1 MNLQKFTVKAQEA
14 VQKAMELAASKNHQG
29 IEPPHLLEAFL
40 SDPDSPETTS
50 SLRSGRS
57 VAVSILRRVGV
68 SLDRLRTEVEA
79 ALKSLPTVTG
89 ASAGDQY
96 VGEELKKV
104 FDRARAEADV
114 MDDEYV
120 STEHL
125 LIGLVEGQNE
135 IGQALRAQGG
145 SKEHVMEALEDVR
158 GGQGADDP
166 HAESRYEAL
175 DRFAQDLN
183 AMAREGDID
192 PVIGREQEIRR
203 VLQILSRRT
212 KNNPVLVG
220 EAGVGKTAIAEGIA
234 TRIVQ
239 GDVPESMQSK
249 RIVALDMGALL
260 AGSKYRGEFEDRLKA
275 VVNEVSESDG
285 EIVLFIDE
293 LHTLVGAGASEGAM
307 DAANI
312 LKPALARGELRAI
325 GATTLDEFRK
335 HIEDDRALERR
346 FQKVLVEE
354 PSVEDTVSILRG
366 LKERYEV
373 HHGVRI
379 NDSAL
384 INAADLSERYITDRQ
399 LPDKAI
405 DLIDESAARLRM
417 EIDSM
422 PADLDQ
428 LEREIRQ
435 LEIEREAVKRD
446 EGDQAEKL
454 DEIDRKIADLE
465 DERDELK
472 ARWTEEKD
480 LIQTVRSAKE
490 RIDELRVKAE
500 NLERE
505 GKYDAVAEIQYGE
518 IPDLKEEAE
527 AANQKLEEIQEDGA
541 LLKEEVDGEDIAE
554 IVSNWTGIPVSKML
568 ESERAKLLRMEEEL
582 SERVV
587 GQDEAIEVVSNA
599 VRRGRTGMQEGDQPI
614 GSFIFLGTTGVGKT
628 ELAKT
633 LATFL
638 FDDEDAMVRI
648 DMSEYQERHTA
659 SRLIG
664 AAPGYVGYEE
674 GGQLTEAVRRKPYSV
689 VLLDEIE
696 KAHPEI
702 FNVLLQVLDDGRL
715 TDNQGRTVD
724 FTNTIII
731 MTSNM
736 GSDVISERMDEVEG
750 GYLSERE
757 HQELEEEVL
766 KMLRRQVKPEFL
778 NRIDDIVMFRSLSR
792 EHIREIVEI
801 QFGRVQ
807 QIADKNHDLSLEL
820 SDDAKD
826 WLADRGY
833 DPAFG
838 ARPLKRVMKRHV
850 SNGLSQALLDGTIAD
865 GNHVRIERADE
876 EEGLTFEAVAPAGTE
891 QAADAAATGGDGAA
905 AVDA

>member
-14 VQKAMELAASKNHQG
+14 VQKAMELAASHTHQG

-40 SDPDSPETTS
+40 SDPDS
-50 SLRSGRS
+50 
-57 VAVSILRRVGV
+57 VAVSILRRIGAN
-68 SLDRLRTEVEA
+68 LDRLRQQAET
-79 ALKSLPTVTG
+79 ALEGLPKVSG

-96 VGEELKKV
+96 IGEDLKKV

-125 LIGLVEGQNE
+125 LIGLVEGKNE
-135 IGQALRAQGG
+135 VGQALRDQGA
-145 SKEHVMEALEDVR
+145 SKDQVMDVLEDVR
-158 GGQGADDP
+158 GGQSADDP

-175 DRFAQDLN
+175 DRFARDLN
-183 AMAREGDID
+183 ELARDGKID
-192 PVIGREQEIRR
+192 PVIGRDQEIRR

-260 AGSKYRGEFEDRLKA
+260 AGAKYRGEFEDRLKA
-275 VVNEVSESDG
+275 VVKEVSESDG

-325 GATTLDEFRK
+325 GATTLDEYRK

-346 FQKVLVEE
+346 FQKVVVEE
-354 PSVEDTVSILRG
+354 PTIEDTISILRG

-384 INAADLSERYITDRQ
+384 ISAADLSERYITDRQ

-422 PADLDQ
+422 PAELDQ

-446 EGDQAEKL
+446 EGAQPGEAGQPDKL
-454 DEIDRKIADLE
+454 EEIDKQIADLE
-465 DERDELK
+465 DERDQLK
-472 ARWTEEKD
+472 TRWKEEKD

-490 RIDELRVKAE
+490 KIDELRVEAE

-505 GKYDAVAEIQYGE
+505 GKYDQVAEIRYGE

-527 AANQKLEEIQEDGA
+527 EANAKLEEIQEDGA

-568 ESERAKLLRMEEEL
+568 ESEREKLLRMEDEL
-582 SERVV
+582 AERVV
-587 GQDEAIEVVSNA
+587 GQDEAIQVVSDA

-633 LATFL
+633 LAEFL
-638 FDDEDAMVRI
+638 FDDENAMVRI

-736 GSDVISERMDEVEG
+736 GSDVISNRMDEVEG
-750 GYLSERE
+750 HLSEAE
-757 HQELEEEVL
+757 QQELEEEVL
-766 KMLRRQVKPEFL
+766 KMLRQRVKPEFL

-792 EHIREIVEI
+792 EHIREIVDI
-801 QFGRVQ
+801 QLRRIQ
-807 QIADKNHDLSLEL
+807 RIADKNHDLTLEL

-838 ARPLKRVMKRHV
+838 ARPLKRMMQRHV
-850 SNGLSQALLDGTIAD
+850 SNGLSEALLEGTIDD
-865 GNHVRIERADE
+865 GDHVRIELAE
-876 EEGLTFEAVAPAGTE
+876 SGEGLTFEAVST
-891 QAADAAATGGDGAA
+891 AAAS
-905 AVDA
+905 DARTNGTATVEA

>member
-14 VQKAMELAASKNHQG
+14 VQKAMEIAASHNHQG
-29 IEPPHLLEAFL
+29 VEPPHLLEAFL
-40 SDPDSPETTS
+40 SDPDS
-50 SLRSGRS
+50 
-57 VAVSILRRVGV
+57 VAVSILRRIGASV
-68 SLDRLRTEVEA
+68 DRLRDAADEA
-79 ALKSLPTVTG
+79 MEKLPTVTG
-89 ASAGDQY
+89 ASVSGQY
-96 VGEELKKV
+96 VGENLKKV

-114 MDDEYV
+114 LGDEYV

-125 LIGLVEGQNE
+125 LVGLVEGKNAV
-135 IGQALRAQGG
+135 GQALRDQGA
-145 SKEHVMEALEDVR
+145 SKDQVMDVLDDVR
-158 GGQGADDP
+158 GGQSADDP

-175 DRFAQDLN
+175 DRFARDLN
-183 AMAREGDID
+183 ELARKGKID
-192 PVIGREQEIRR
+192 PVIGRDQEIRR

-220 EAGVGKTAIAEGIA
+220 EAGVGKTAVAEGIA

-249 RIVALDMGALL
+249 RIVALDMGALV
-260 AGSKYRGEFEDRLKA
+260 AGAKYRGEFEDRLKA

-285 EIVLFIDE
+285 EIILFIDE
-293 LHTLVGAGASEGAM
+293 LHTLVGAGAAEGAM

-325 GATTLDEFRK
+325 GATTLDEYRK
-335 HIEDDRALERR
+335 HIENDRALERR
-346 FQKVLVEE
+346 FQKILIEE

-379 NDSAL
+379 QDSAL
-384 INAADLSERYITDRQ
+384 VAAADLSERYITDRQ

-405 DLIDESAARLRM
+405 DLIDEAAAQLRM

-422 PADLDQ
+422 PAELDQ
-428 LEREIRQ
+428 LERDIRQ
-435 LEIEREAVKRD
+435 LEIEREAMKRD
-446 EGDQAEKL
+446 GNEAKIS
-454 DEIDRKIADLE
+454 EINKEIADLE

-472 ARWTEEKD
+472 SRWKEEKD
-480 LIQTVRSAKE
+480 LIQTVRQAKE
-490 RIDELRVKAE
+490 KIDELRVEAE

-505 GKYDAVAEIQYGE
+505 GKYDQVAEIRYGE
-518 IPDLKEEAE
+518 IPDLEKEAK
-527 AANQKLEEIQEDGA
+527 AANEKLQDIQDNGA
-541 LLKEEVDGEDIAE
+541 LLKEEVDGEDVAE
-554 IVSNWTGIPVSKML
+554 IVSNWTGIPVSKMM
-568 ESERAKLLRMEEEL
+568 ESERQKLLRMEEEL
-582 SERVV
+582 SQRVV
-587 GQDEAIEVVSNA
+587 GQPEAIEAVSDA
-599 VRRGRTGMQEGDQPI
+599 VRRGRTGLQEGDRPI

-633 LATFL
+633 LAEFL
-638 FDDEDAMVRI
+638 FDDDNAMVRI
-648 DMSEYQERHTA
+648 DMSEYQEKHTA

-736 GSDVISERMDEVEG
+736 GSEIIAERMDEVEG
-750 GYLSERE
+750 HLSDAE
-757 HQELEEEVL
+757 QQTLEEEIL
-766 KMLRRQVKPEFL
+766 KMLRKRLRPEFL
-778 NRIDDIVMFRSLSR
+778 NRVDEIVTFRSLDR
-792 EHIREIVEI
+792 EHIRGIVEI
-801 QFGRVQ
+801 QFGR
-807 QIADKNHDLSLEL
+807 IARLAEKSHELDLALT
-820 SDDAKD
+820 DDAKD

-838 ARPLKRVMKRHV
+838 ARPLKRVMNRQVANALSKELL
-850 SNGLSQALLDGTIAD
+850 NGWIDDGD
-865 GNHVRIERADE
+865 RVRIDIAPDGS
-876 EEGLTFEAVAPAGTE
+876 GLTFETLKPEGVSDTTDASG
-891 QAADAAATGGDGAA
+891 DAAPGGDGAA
-905 AVDA
+905 TVEA

>member
-14 VQKAMELAASKNHQG
+14 VQKAMEIAASNNHQG
-29 IEPPHLLEAFL
+29 VEPPHLVEAFL
-40 SDPDSPETTS
+40 SDPDSI
-50 SLRSGRS
+50 
-57 VAVSILRRVGV
+57 AVSILRRIGANI
-68 SLDRLRTEVEA
+68 SALRSHAETAME
-79 ALKSLPTVTG
+79 KLPTVTG
-89 ASAGDQY
+89 ASVSGQYLGDT
-96 VGEELKKV
+96 LKKV

-114 MDDEYV
+114 MGDTYV

-125 LIGLVEGQNE
+125 LVGLVEGKNAV
-135 IGQALRAQGG
+135 GQALRDQGA
-145 SKEHVMEALEDVR
+145 SKDQVMEVLSDVR
-158 GGQGADDP
+158 GGQAADDP

-175 DRFAQDLN
+175 DRFARDLN
-183 AMAREGDID
+183 DLARRGKID
-192 PVIGREQEIRR
+192 PVIGRDAEIRR

-220 EAGVGKTAIAEGIA
+220 EAGVGKTAVAEGIA

-239 GDVPESMQSK
+239 GDVPESMRSK
-249 RIVALDMGALL
+249 RIVALDMGALV
-260 AGSKYRGEFEDRLKA
+260 AGAKYRGEFEDRLKA

-285 EIVLFIDE
+285 QIVLFIDE
-293 LHTLVGAGASEGAM
+293 LHTLVGAGAAEGAM

-325 GATTLDEFRK
+325 GATTLDEYK

-346 FQKVLVEE
+346 FQKVLIEE
-354 PSVEDTVSILRG
+354 PSVEDTISILRG

-379 NDSAL
+379 QDAAL
-384 INAADLSERYITDRQ
+384 IAAADLSERYITDRQ

-405 DLIDESAARLRM
+405 DLIDESAARLRI

-422 PADLDQ
+422 PAELDQ
-428 LEREIRQ
+428 LERQIRQ
-435 LEIEREAVKRD
+435 LEIEREAMKREENED
-446 EGDQAEKL
+446 KIA
-454 DEIDRKIADLE
+454 EIDEEMASLE
-465 DERDELK
+465 DERDALK
-472 ARWTEEKD
+472 TRWMEEKD

-490 RIDELRVKAE
+490 KIDELRVDAE

-505 GKYDAVAEIQYGE
+505 GKYDRVAEIRYGE
-518 IPDLKEEAE
+518 IPDLETEADE
-527 AANQKLEEIQEDGA
+527 ANEKLQQIQQDGA

-554 IVSNWTGIPVSKML
+554 IVSNWTGIPVSRMM
-568 ESERAKLLRMEEEL
+568 ESERQKLVRMEDEL
-582 SERVV
+582 AERVV
-587 GQDEAIEVVSNA
+587 GQPEAIQVVSDA
-599 VRRGRTGMQEGDQPI
+599 VRRGRTGLQEKGRPI
-614 GSFIFLGTTGVGKT
+614 GSFIFMGTTGVGKT

-633 LATFL
+633 LAAFL
-638 FDDEDAMVRI
+638 FNDEDAMVRI
-648 DMSEYQERHTA
+648 DMSEYQEKHTA

-674 GGQLTEAVRRKPYSV
+674 GGQLTEAVRRQPYSV

-736 GSDVISERMDEVEG
+736 GSEVITEKMDTVDG
-750 GYLSERE
+750 GYLSDLER
-757 HQELEEEVL
+757 QELEEKL
-766 KMLRRQVKPEFL
+766 MRMLRKRLRPEFI
-778 NRIDDIVMFRSLSR
+778 NRIDEIVTFRSLSKR
-792 EHIREIVEI
+792 HIRQIVEL
-801 QFGRVQ
+801 QFDR
-807 QIADKNHDLSLEL
+807 IAAIAKKSHDLTLTL

-826 WLADRGY
+826 WLADRGF

-838 ARPLKRVMKRHV
+838 ARPLKRVVQRQV
-850 SNGLSQALLDGTIAD
+850 SNELSKELLGGTVDDGD
-865 GNHVRIERADE
+865 HVRIDVADDGS
-876 EEGLTFEAVAPAGTE
+876 GLTFETRSAAEVHANGTVSVT
-891 QAADAAATGGDGAA
+891 A
-905 AVDA
+905 